1 MENVGRAYMMASTL
15 LVKSIC
21 KLVTLNSLVLFGKA
35 KSKYSMVSYFK
46 CILKMYLVPNLIAGI
61 ILCNNLDQC
70 ALYYLAT
77 YVRRR

>member
-35 KSKYSMVSYFK
+35 KSKYSMVSYF
-46 CILKMYLVPNLIAGI
+46 NAF
-61 ILCNNLDQC
+61 
-70 ALYYLAT
+70 
-77 YVRRR
+77 